1 MKYVE
6 GVAFA
11 GYCRADAEY
20 CTIVRLKFLSIIVV
34 LGLLV
39 VLGCREWFLEPD
51 GTMHARFFD
60 VGQGDA
66 IFIET
71 STGKRV
77 LIDGGPD
84 WSVLERLGETL
95 PFFDRNI
102 DVVINTHP
110 DIDHIGGLPSVLSR
124 YRIGLLVLP
133 PLTDQSGLLSSLLDT
148 AKTRNTGLKT
158 VVAGE
163 TMMIESGATLSVLW
177 PPKTLPKGFSSAGN
191 NQSLA
196 LRLVARG
203 KSILLTSDI
212 EEPVEKTLVA
222 ARANLRSDILK
233 IGHHGSRTSSG
244 TGFLLAVHPS
254 LAIISVGKD
263 NPFGHPRPETLK
275 RLKDLNIP
283 MRRTD
288 QEGTIDVTW

>member
-1 MKYVE
+1 M
-6 GVAFA
+6 
-11 GYCRADAEY
+11 
-20 CTIVRLKFLSIIVV
+20 RLKLLSIIVV
-34 LGLLV
+34 LGLLIA
-39 VLGCREWFLEPD
+39 LGYREWLLRPD
-51 GTMHARFFD
+51 GKMHARFFD

-71 STGKRV
+71 PTGKRV

-84 WSVLERLGETL
+84 SSVLERLGETL
-95 PFFDRNI
+95 PFFDRRI

-124 YRIGLLVLP
+124 YQVGLLILP
-133 PLTDQSGLLSSLLDT
+133 PLTDESGLLTSLLDT
-148 AKTRNTGLKT
+148 AKARKTGLKT
-158 VVAGE
+158 TVAGE
-163 TMMIESGATLSVLW
+163 TIMIESGALLSVLW

-196 LRLVARG
+196 LRLDARG
-203 KSILLTSDI
+203 KSILLTSDT

-222 ARANLRSDILK
+222 AHADLRSDILK
-233 IGHHGSRTSSG
+233 VGHHGSRTSSG

-263 NPFGHPRPETLK
+263 NPFGHPRAEIVK
-275 RLKDLNIP
+275 RFKDLDIG
-283 MRRTD
+283 MKRTD
-288 QEGTIDVTW
+288 KEGTVDVKW